1 MRLGSTWPG
10 IFSLLEA
17 PALSSLLRLIP
28 IPPTT
33 VPLQPY
39 TPQTWHLV
47 LLISL
52 FLLSPFRVTVFI
64 VAHFFALTVL
74 PTVSYCFYL

>member
-1 MRLGSTWPG
+1 MRLGGTWSG

-17 PALSSLLRLIP
+17 PALSSLLWFFP
-28 IPPTT
+28 IPPTK

-47 LLISL
+47 LIIGL

-64 VAHFFALTVL
+64 VAHFFALMVL
-74 PTVSYCFYL
+74 PTVSQCFYL